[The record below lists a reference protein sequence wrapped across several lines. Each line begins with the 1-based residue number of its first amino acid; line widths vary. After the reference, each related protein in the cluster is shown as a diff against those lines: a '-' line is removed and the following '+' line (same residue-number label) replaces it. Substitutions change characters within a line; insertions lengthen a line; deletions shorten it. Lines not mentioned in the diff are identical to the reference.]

1 MSMNRKPSY
10 GNNIAAPKGK
20 HKNKLQSF
28 FEGIKNKHQ
37 ERKNRALRN
46 ITNNNSA
53 NENKIIEVLED
64 IDFSKSKL
72 DPKYLEFKTF
82 SSQAYGDLEQAKHD
96 IINSIV
102 SNNNYTDLNLK
113 EYDTRLYEIATEY
126 RNAISNGH
134 KNAAFSAKSA
144 LYIAVRDIR
153 NQLPF
158 IPKEWRNNYLKECTE
173 YLDKWI
179 QLIENCIS
187 LDATTI
193 SLENSDR
200 ELNNKL
206 EDIKET
212 REKYIEEL
220 QCDNE
225 TKKALINVMDLP
237 IKDTLNDPVLKEVFT
252 TLIENKI
259 KEETAKFD
267 VQMNNM
273 QRRKNQMYAT
283 QVDIIRKNVQ
293 NLPIPSDPLSFQKF
307 QDAVKQMV
315 ADIDKVDKQYEEFIQ
330 FMFKLDGE
338 LDRLENSQA
347 TKLEQRM
354 AAQQIEKL
362 VETLN
367 NMNKKDSV
375 EKMSERELMEKLGI
389 KEAEKEEQDNTQ
401 VQEEEQEQDELEYE
415 MN

>member
-1 MSMNRKPSY
+1 
-10 GNNIAAPKGK
+10 
-20 HKNKLQSF
+20 
-28 FEGIKNKHQ
+28 
-37 ERKNRALRN
+37 
-46 ITNNNSA
+46 
-53 NENKIIEVLED
+53 
-64 IDFSKSKL
+64 
-72 DPKYLEFKTF
+72 
-82 SSQAYGDLEQAKHD
+82 
-96 IINSIV
+96 
-102 SNNNYTDLNLK
+102 
-113 EYDTRLYEIATEY
+113 
-126 RNAISNGH
+126 
-134 KNAAFSAKSA
+134 
-144 LYIAVRDIR
+144 
-153 NQLPF
+153 
-158 IPKEWRNNYLKECTE
+158 
-173 YLDKWI
+173 
-179 QLIENCIS
+179 CIS

>member
-82 SSQAYGDLEQAKHD
+82 SSQAYGDLEKTKHD
-96 IINSIV
+96 IINYIV

-134 KNAAFSAKSA
+134 KNAAFSASSA
-144 LYIAVRDIR
+144 LYIAVKDIR
-153 NQLPF
+153 NQLPS

-225 TKKALINVMDLP
+225 TKKALINVRDLP